1 MYTPN
6 YFPAPPGDQL
16 HACVTIGRPT
26 PAMNDQGTPGRM
38 LTVSSHMQRERVTR
52 LLVSAPWKSL
62 PLFVSICLHPASQQ
76 EFTGGQRH
84 HTVPSRRTAASTN
97 GRGITPDTA
106 EVHRTRHRARQ
117 YPLRLRI
124 EPNRTSAGRRSHTG
138 GSYYTNSSPSARHT
152 IPCRQLISRVD
163 ASFFSCAEDDE
174 CASSSTSIASW
185 RWTFCTDNRD
195 PCWFVR
201 CYKKIDKVLE
211 LRWFTGTNTISSK
224 ANGHPPSRMGPRPRR
239 TLDKPEGVTEVWRG
253 KSSINTSTTRTSP
266 PHRSLVLDSNTHSN
280 ISGTKRYGVIT
291 SVGTISRWHGS
302 LSNSKWSSI

>member
-1 MYTPN
+1 MVN
-6 YFPAPPGDQL
+6 A
-16 HACVTIGRPT
+16 TIR
-26 PAMNDQGTPGRM
+26 
-38 LTVSSHMQRERVTR
+38 
-52 LLVSAPWKSL
+52 
-62 PLFVSICLHPASQQ
+62 CLHD
-76 EFTGGQRH
+76 GLQR
-84 HTVPSRRTAASTN
+84 PRT
-97 GRGITPDTA
+97 DA
-106 EVHRTRHRARQ
+106 ESHRTRHRARQ

-211 LRWFTGTNTISSK
+211 LRWFTGANTISSQ
-224 ANGHPPSRMGPRPRR
+224 
-239 TLDKPEGVTEVWRG
+239 
-253 KSSINTSTTRTSP
+253 
-266 PHRSLVLDSNTHSN
+266 
-280 ISGTKRYGVIT
+280 
-291 SVGTISRWHGS
+291 
-302 LSNSKWSSI
+302 SKWPPTVTHGTPPTPDARQTGGSDGGVAWEVVHQHLHNKDLPPTS